1 MKKLMLINLLLKT
14 VDAVD
19 NNTQLL
25 LKNINADEVLKEGGL
40 DFIKDF
46 ATINSLQVEI
56 LEKIKKELDD
66 LADAEA
72 EALYQLKMNS

>member
-1 MKKLMLINLLLKT
+1 MLINLLLKT

>member
-19 NNTQLL
+19 TNTQLF

-46 ATINSLQVEI
+46 AEINYLQVEM
-56 LEKIKKELDD
+56 LEKIKKELDN
-66 LADAEA
+66 LVDAEA

>member
-19 NNTQLL
+19 TNTQLL
-25 LKNINADEVLKEGGL
+25 FKNINADEVLKEGGL

-46 ATINSLQVEI
+46 STINYLQVEI
-56 LEKIKKELDD
+56 LERIKKELDD

>member
-19 NNTQLL
+19 TNTKLF

-66 LADAEA
+66 LADAEM

>member
-19 NNTQLL
+19 TNTQLL

-46 ATINSLQVEI
+46 ATINSLQLEI

>member
-19 NNTQLL
+19 TNTQLL
-25 LKNINADEVLKEGGL
+25 LRNINADEVLKEGGL

-46 ATINSLQVEI
+46 AAINYLQVEI